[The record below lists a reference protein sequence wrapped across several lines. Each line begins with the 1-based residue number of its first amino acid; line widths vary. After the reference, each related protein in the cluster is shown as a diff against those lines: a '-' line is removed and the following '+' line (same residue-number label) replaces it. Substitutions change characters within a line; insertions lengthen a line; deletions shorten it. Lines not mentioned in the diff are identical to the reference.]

1 VEGITTAVNDL
12 HNSFTNAVGG
22 GGVAATVA
30 IHAIMA
36 RMAAGMSNVA
46 NTVADT
52 AADLGDAADD
62 VLDTAGEAVSGAVDS
77 VVDTAQDVG
86 DAAANLG
93 HAAADVAHD
102 VGDAAVAGGQAVA
115 DGVGA
120 AADAWNNVSPEHRE
134 GIHLALDI
142 AGFVPVIGEVA
153 DVANGLL
160 YLAEGD
166 YVNAGISFVGA
177 IPLAGDSAKAGR
189 AVTKGAK
196 FADAA
201 VSAYKGFEVASAAW
215 TATDLSF
222 RAYNVGSTGDI
233 SAGAQGFSFASAH
246 SLLQGGA
253 SQLSRVSAPTGQL
266 LDLFG

>member
-1 VEGITTAVNDL
+1 M
-12 HNSFTNAVGG
+12 GG
-22 GGVAATVA
+22 GGAAVTVA
-30 IHAIMA
+30 IHAILA
-36 RMAAGMSNVA
+36 RMAAGMSNA
-46 NTVADT
+46 GNTVT
-52 AADLGDAADD
+52 NAASDLGDAAGA
-62 VLDTAGEAVSGAVDS
+62 VVDTANEAVSGAVDS
-77 VVDTAQDVG
+77 AVDTAHDVG
-86 DAAANLG
+86 DAAVDFG
-93 HAAADVAHD
+93 HAAAEVAQD
-102 VGDAAVAGGQAVA
+102 VGDAAVAGGQAVV

-142 AGFVPVIGEVA
+142 AGFVPVIGEAA

-189 AVTKGAK
+189 AVTKGTK

-201 VSAYKGFEVASAAW
+201 VSAYKGFEVATTAW
-215 TATDLSF
+215 TAADLSF
-222 RAYNVGSTGDI
+222 RAYNVGSTGNI
-233 SAGAQGFSFASAH
+233 SAGAQGFSLASAQ